1 MSSESANRNDHHRPR
16 AGDGSRST
24 ARVAVT
30 GFGAL
35 TPLGLGVEPTWSAL
49 RAGRSGIGHI
59 GVDVADNAPV
69 RIAGTIDPAY
79 AEDLPV
85 RERRRLDRAEQYT
98 LLAGREA
105 WAMAGRPDVDPDRLA
120 TAIGTAYGGIGSIG
134 IQEHVRVTEGPRRVT
149 PHLVTMLLPN
159 GPAAWLSIELG
170 ARAGAHA
177 PTTAC
182 AAGAQGL
189 ATGVDLIRAGRA
201 DVVVAGGADAGVT
214 PLSLTGF
221 AQMRALSTNP
231 DPATASRPFDLDRDG
246 FVLAEGAVVLVL
258 EREDHARARGATVYG
273 YLDGTSVTSDGR
285 DIVNADPAN
294 QARTITAALRDA
306 DAGPADVGLVHAHA
320 TSTPAGDRNE
330 SDALTGAGITAP
342 VTATKSMTGHM
353 LGASG
358 AAGALAALLALR
370 DHVIP
375 PTVNTEKVDP
385 EIPHDVVTAARHTD
399 AEVALVNSFGFGGH
413 NVALVV
419 RSR

>member
-1 MSSESANRNDHHRPR
+1 M
-16 AGDGSRST
+16 T
-24 ARVAVT
+24 RVAVT

-35 TPLGLGVEPTWSAL
+35 TPLGLGAEPTWSAL
-49 RAGRSGIGHI
+49 RAGRSGIRQI
-59 GVDVADNAPV
+59 GAEIADNAPV
-69 RIAGTIDPAY
+69 RIAGMVDPAY
-79 AEDLPV
+79 VEALPV
-85 RERRRLDRAEQYT
+85 RERRRLDRAEQFT

-105 WAMAGRPDVDPDRLA
+105 WAMAGRPAVDPDRLA
-120 TAIGTAYGGIGSIG
+120 TAIGTAYGGIGSIVAN
-134 IQEHVRVTEGPRRVT
+134 EHIRVTKGARQVS

-182 AAGAQGL
+182 AAGAEAL
-189 ATGVDLIRAGRA
+189 ATGVNLIRSGTA

-231 DPATASRPFDLDRDG
+231 DPASASRPFDQDRDG

-258 EREDHARARGATVYG
+258 EREDHARARGAAVHG
-273 YLDGTSVTSDGR
+273 YIDGTAVTSDGR

-294 QARTITAALRDA
+294 QARTITRALRDA
-306 DAGPADVGLVHAHA
+306 EAEPADVGLVHAHA

-330 SDALTGAGITAP
+330 SDALTAAGIAAP

-353 LGASG
+353 LGAAG
-358 AAGALAALLALR
+358 AAGTFAALQALR
-370 DHVIP
+370 HQVIP
-375 PTVNTEKVDP
+375 PTVNTETVDP
-385 EIPHDVVTAARHTD
+385 EIPHDIVTTVRGAD
-399 AEVALVNSFGFGGH
+399 MGVALVNSFGFGGH